1 MDKLMNYQEYLHQN
15 MKTMGDIDSVNIENF
30 VSALRRLASLSGT
43 LWIAGNGG
51 SAATASHC
59 VADFM
64 KTTLN
69 FDGTSL
75 KSVALHELVSLTS
88 AYSNDV
94 SFEESLGLSL
104 ELVAEPGDALLIIS
118 VSGLSPNLIYAHAKA
133 KKLGMRTFAL
143 VGERGRSLA
152 ENCDDAIL
160 VQSDDY
166 QIVENAHVMLMHWVT
181 KNL

>member
-1 MDKLMNYQEYLHQN
+1 MNYQDYLHQN
-15 MKTMGDIDSVNIENF
+15 MTLMGDIDSVGIDNF
-30 VSALRRLASLSGT
+30 VSALRSLASRTGT

-69 FDGTSL
+69 FEGTSL
-75 KSVALHELVSLTS
+75 KSVAIHELVSLTS
-88 AYSNDV
+88 AYANDV

-118 VSGLSPNLIYAHAKA
+118 VSGLSPNLIFAHAKA
-133 KKLGMRTFAL
+133 KQLGLRTFAL
-143 VGERGRSLA
+143 VGERGRALA
-152 ENCDDAIL
+152 EKCDDSI
-160 VQSDDY
+160 VVPSNDY

-181 KNL
+181 KTL